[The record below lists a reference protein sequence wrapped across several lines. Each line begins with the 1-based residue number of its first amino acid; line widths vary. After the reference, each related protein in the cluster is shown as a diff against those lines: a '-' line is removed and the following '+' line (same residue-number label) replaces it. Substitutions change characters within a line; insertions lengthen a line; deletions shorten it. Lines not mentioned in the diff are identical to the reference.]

1 MNPEPSLS
9 QPASALEAGKAA
21 PAVYLHIPFCLA
33 RCPYCSFFSLPYSRQ
48 ELSNYLDHMLQEL
61 RIWRERA
68 PWLAQARTLYFGG
81 GTPSLLSSGQISA
94 VCDAFELT
102 AGAEI
107 TLEINP
113 IQITSSYLSAL
124 SETPVN
130 RLSIGVQSL
139 NDADLAWLG
148 RRHRAA
154 QVPDLIRLCRDHG
167 FTNLSLD
174 LIYGLPGSD
183 PGQICQNLER
193 YLALEPDHI
202 SAYLLTPDPDT
213 PLGQKLRAGEEGPLP
228 DEENLA
234 RQYLALCQNLR
245 NAGFEQY
252 EISNFCR
259 PGLASRHNLSY
270 WKNTPY
276 LALGASA
283 SGWLPPLRYNNPAAL
298 EQYYRMVELR
308 ELPAGAENC
317 SLEQARADHIMMG
330 LRLLEGLDLREL
342 QNLYQYDLLADKAV
356 EIDKLKDRGLLVLK
370 GSRLCL
376 TSEALFVSNAVI
388 GELL

>member
-1 MNPEPSLS
+1 MNPEPSLRR
-9 QPASALEAGKAA
+9 PERAWGAGKAA

-33 RCPYCSFFSLPYSRQ
+33 RCPYCSFSSLPYSRQ
-48 ELSNYLDHMLQEL
+48 ELSNYLRHLLQEL
-61 RIWRERA
+61 RIWRDRA
-68 PWLAQARTLYFGG
+68 PWLTQARTLYFGG
-81 GTPSLLSSGQISA
+81 GTPSLLNSGQINA
-94 VCDAFELT
+94 VCGEFELT
-102 AGAEI
+102 ADAGI

-113 IQITSSYLSAL
+113 LQITGPYLAAL
-124 SETPVN
+124 RETPVN

-154 QVPDLIRLCRDHG
+154 QIPGLIRLCRDHG
-167 FTNLSLD
+167 FASLSLD

-183 PGQICQNLER
+183 AGQLRQNLER
-193 YLALEPDHI
+193 YLALEPDHL

-213 PLGQKLRAGEEGPLP
+213 PLGQKLRSGEEGPLP

-234 RQYLALCQNLR
+234 SQYLALCQTLR
-245 NAGFEQY
+245 DAGFEQY

-259 PGLASRHNLSY
+259 PGHASVHNLAY
-270 WKNTPY
+270 WKSEPW

-283 SGWLPPLRYNNPAAL
+283 AGWLPPLRYGNPAAL
-298 EQYYRMVELR
+298 DQYYQLVERR

-317 SLEQARADHIMMG
+317 SSEQARADHIMMG
-330 LRLLEGLDLREL
+330 LRLLRGLDLKEL
-342 QNLYQYDLLADKAV
+342 QNLYQYDLLADKAAQ
-356 EIDKLKDRGLLVLK
+356 IAKLKDHGLISLE
-370 GSRLCL
+370 GSQLRL
-376 TSEALFVSNAVI
+376 TSQALFVSNAVI